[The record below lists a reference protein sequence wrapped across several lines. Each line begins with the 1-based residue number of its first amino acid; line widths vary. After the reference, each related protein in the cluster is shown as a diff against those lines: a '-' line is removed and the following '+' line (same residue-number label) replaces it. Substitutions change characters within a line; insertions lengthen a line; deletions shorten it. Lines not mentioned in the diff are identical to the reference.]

1 MARYTRTYRR
11 HAACRSRRKQH
22 SQVENENAES
32 ITVAGPQGRP
42 DREHVELLWNSALRH
57 ASLRQP
63 QLAANQRM
71 AVAMQ
76 ELMTRLGR
84 EKSLSNSIK
93 SPVRIAANDA
103 SRQAAAPGLVPA

>member
-1 MARYTRTYRR
+1 MKTPKVLPWLAR
-11 HAACRSRRKQH
+11 K
-22 SQVENENAES
+22 
-32 ITVAGPQGRP
+32 AGLT
-42 DREHVELLWNSALRH
+42 DEHVELLWNSALGH

-76 ELMTRLGR
+76 ELMARLGR

>member
-1 MARYTRTYRR
+1 MKTPKVLPWLAR
-11 HAACRSRRKQH
+11 K
-22 SQVENENAES
+22 
-32 ITVAGPQGRP
+32 AGLT
-42 DREHVELLWNSALRH
+42 DEHVELLWNSALRH